1 MDKLTTEYILYTSVL
16 LLNVNNKSLVFIIK
30 T

>member
-1 MDKLTTEYILYTSVL
+1 MDKLTTEYTLYTSVL